1 MKSLNNEECKV
12 NQSLNQ
18 NELKDINNKL
28 KRRKGIK
35 SKQYIYYSWNN
46 ETTFLT
52 NCVSNV

>member
-18 NELKDINNKL
+18 NELKYINNKL

>member
-35 SKQYIYYSWNN
+35 SKQYIYYS
-46 ETTFLT
+46 
-52 NCVSNV
+52 